1 VARHRATAR
10 ISVALFILAFC
21 LAGYA
26 LSWPLR
32 RRIGWPRFF
41 LQWFG
46 EALGLEVRV
55 EGRPAG
61 RDVLYVANH
70 VSWLDILALGGATR
84 AVFVSRDDVEDWPG
98 VGWIA
103 GLNDTIYVARQAKR
117 EVHGQA
123 DQLRRALAA
132 GRAVALFPEGT
143 TDHAVMPFRPSLFA
157 SLFPPLDDVRVQPVA
172 IDYGELDREIAW
184 VGDEPAGANAMRVV
198 GRRGTIPVTLRFLEP
213 IDPHAAGDRKI
224 LAKLAEAEV
233 IEALGFSG
241 APEPLYA
248 PQ

>member
-1 VARHRATAR
+1 VARRVAAIVAGLIFCVPAHFLWKALRLRSIWPQIFLSYAGTCAGLRVR
-10 ISVALFILAFC
+10 IEGVPLTSRVLF
-21 LAGYA
+21 
-26 LSWPLR
+26 
-32 RRIGWPRFF
+32 
-41 LQWFG
+41 
-46 EALGLEVRV
+46 
-55 EGRPAG
+55 
-61 RDVLYVANH
+61 VANH
-70 VSWLDILALGGATR
+70 VSWLDILAVGGATR

-157 SLFPPLDDVRVQPVA
+157 SLFPPLDDVRVQPIA

-184 VGDEPAGANAMRVV
+184 VGDEPAGGNAMRVV

-224 LAKLAEAEV
+224 LAKQAEAEV
-233 IEALGFSG
+233 IEALGFSET
-241 APEPLYA
+241 PDSLYGR
-248 PQ
+248 Q